1 MTVPAGS
8 SSEGPGSGS
17 PRSQPAA
24 ARLKQAAAH
33 GVVLALAAALL
44 ADVLAAGHLRLWPD
58 RGYGLLVVAF
68 ASATAGAAIFRA
80 LTGRDPDR
88 GEKLFGGLDAG
99 GRVRMVAFIAVWAIY
114 AVLFARIG
122 FIPATTLALT
132 ASMLAAART
141 PLLVAAPAGAAVAIA
156 VWFLFQ
162 RVLFVSLPM
171 GPLELWLTTTL
182 ARL

>member
-1 MTVPAGS
+1 LTRPAG
-8 SSEGPGSGS
+8 PASGS
-17 PRSQPAA
+17 PTPRPAA

-68 ASATAGAAIFRA
+68 AAVTAGAAILRA

-88 GEKLFGGLDAG
+88 GERLFAGLDG
-99 GRVRMVAFIAVWAIY
+99 PGRARMLVFVGVWAAY
-114 AVLFARIG
+114 AVVFPRIG
-122 FIPATTLALT
+122 FMPATALALA
-132 ASMLAAART
+132 ASMVAAART
-141 PLLVAAPAGAAVAIA
+141 RPPVALAAGAVTAVA

-171 GPLELWLTTTL
+171 GPIELWLTTML
-182 ARL
+182 ARM